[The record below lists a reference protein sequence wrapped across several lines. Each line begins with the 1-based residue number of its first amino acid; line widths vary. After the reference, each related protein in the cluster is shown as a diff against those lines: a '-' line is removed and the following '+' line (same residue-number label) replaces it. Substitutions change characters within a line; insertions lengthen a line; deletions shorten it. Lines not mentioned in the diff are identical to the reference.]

1 MAEIDAI
8 MLDEDEDGGDNLG
21 LGSALVQ
28 TSSAVSQLGDV
39 WILGDHRLIQSDAR
53 EPAGYDQL
61 MGDGELASLVLTDEP
76 FNVAT
81 VGHVT
86 GNPDHREFAMAHGEM
101 SREEFGAFN
110 LAWMSAAMARL
121 VDGGLLSTFIDWRSI
136 DLVIGSG
143 LQLGLQ
149 LLNVVVWAKSNGGQG
164 SLWRSQHEL
173 LPVFKKGAAPHIN
186 NVELGRH
193 GRWRSNVWTYP
204 GGSSLGSDSRE
215 GLDVHPTVKPR
226 GLLEDA
232 LLDVTNRG
240 DIVIDCFA
248 GSGSTLLAAEVV
260 GRRCRAI
267 EVDGPYCDV
276 IIRRWQE
283 MAGSAAVLESTGE
296 TFDEVERTRFE
307 ETEDG
312 AQESTPANRRE
323 GNANKG
329 GKTDDRQ

>member
-1 MAEIDAI
+1 M
-8 MLDEDEDGGDNLG
+8 
-21 LGSALVQ
+21 
-28 TSSAVSQLGDV
+28 
-39 WILGDHRLIQSDAR
+39 
-53 EPAGYDQL
+53 
-61 MGDGELASLVLTDEP
+61 
-76 FNVAT
+76 
-81 VGHVT
+81 
-86 GNPDHREFAMAHGEM
+86 
-101 SREEFGAFN
+101 
-110 LAWMSAAMARL
+110 
-121 VDGGLLSTFIDWRSI
+121 
-136 DLVIGSG
+136 
-143 LQLGLQ
+143 
-149 LLNVVVWAKSNGGQG
+149 
-164 SLWRSQHEL
+164 
-173 LPVFKKGAAPHIN
+173 
-186 NVELGRH
+186 
-193 GRWRSNVWTYP
+193 
-204 GGSSLGSDSRE
+204 
-215 GLDVHPTVKPR
+215 
-226 GLLEDA
+226 
-232 LLDVTNRG
+232 TNRG